1 MKYFGIS
8 SLLAGSLL
16 LILLD
21 LIPIQEK
28 SSCKDKHKEQTYHRT
43 IAPLVHIIPDN
54 PEPIKYIKETVFQPK
69 IATTEVVSRGD
80 TWVELKAKF
89 DIDDS
94 ETLSFVKGYGLKDY
108 GFMYSQNTEKESD
121 RDFTSVP
128 ASKINDDYS
137 FTVKITNL
145 KPDVSYVYCTFVEVI
160 SKAEEP
166 RLFTFRGENKI
177 LEKYNK

>member
-1 MKYFGIS
+1 MKHFGIS

-16 LILLD
+16 LIFLD

-28 SSCKDKHKEQTYHRT
+28 SSCKDKHKDQPIRRT
-43 IAPLVHIIPDN
+43 LVPIKPVN
-54 PEPIKYIKETVFQPK
+54 PEPIKYIRETVFQPK
-69 IATTEVVSRGD
+69 IATTEVTGRGD

-89 DIDDS
+89 DKDDS
-94 ETLSFVKGYGLKDY
+94 ETLSFIQGYGLKDY
-108 GFMYSQNTEKESD
+108 GFMYSQNTDKESD
-121 RDFTSVP
+121 RNFTIVP

-137 FTVKITNL
+137 FNVKITNL

-166 RLFTFRGENKI
+166 RLFTFRGETKI
-177 LEKYNK
+177 LEKLNK

>member
-16 LILLD
+16 LIFLD

-28 SSCKDKHKEQTYHRT
+28 SSCKDKHKDQPIRRT
-43 IAPLVHIIPDN
+43 LVPIKPVN
-54 PEPIKYIKETVFQPK
+54 PEPIKYIRETVFQPK
-69 IATTEVVSRGD
+69 IATTEVTGRGD

-89 DIDDS
+89 DIDDP
-94 ETLSFVKGYGLKDY
+94 ETLSFIKGYGLKSY

-121 RDFTSVP
+121 QDFNYAS

-137 FTVKITNL
+137 FSVKISNL
-145 KPDVSYVYCTFVEVI
+145 NPNVSYVHCTFVEVV